1 MRVLLVSDSH
11 GRNQNMEKVIR
22 KASPVDLLIHLGD
35 LEGSEGY
42 LEAIAPCPV
51 EMVAGN
57 NDFFSRLPREKVITI
72 GRHQIFMT
80 HGHNYYVNY
89 GYGELRAAAKSRGCD
104 YAFFGHIHRPV
115 LDDTEE
121 VTVVNPGSISLPRQ
135 DNRRPSYAILDMFLL
150 VSKQKGVNHL
160 YALTG

>member
-22 KASPVDLLIHLGD
+22 KVSPVDLLIHLGD

-57 NDFFSRLPREKVITI
+57 NDFFSRLPREKDVYKRQGVTGSEII
-72 GRHQIFMT
+72 
-80 HGHNYYVNY
+80 V
-89 GYGELRAAAKSRGCD
+89 AKSEYMLSRKAAIAP
-104 YAFFGHIHRPV
+104 YVPV
-115 LDDTEE
+115 
-121 VTVVNPGSISLPRQ
+121 P
-135 DNRRPSYAILDMFLL
+135 
-150 VSKQKGVNHL
+150 
-160 YALTG
+160 

>member
-1 MRVLLVSDSH
+1 MKIVIVSDTH
-11 GRNQNMEKVIR
+11 GSR
-22 KASPVDLLIHLGD
+22 KNIENVCECNPDADMLIHLGD
-35 LEGSEGY
+35 VEDDADY
-42 LEAIAPCPV
+42 IEAIFECPTHIV
-51 EMVAGN
+51 GGN

-135 DNRRPSYAILDMFLL
+135 DNRRPSYAILD
-150 VSKQKGVNHL
+150 VNRKGDFDIEIYYL
-160 YALTG
+160 

>member
-89 GYGELRAAAKSRGCD
+89 GYG
-104 YAFFGHIHRPV
+104 
-115 LDDTEE
+115 
-121 VTVVNPGSISLPRQ
+121 
-135 DNRRPSYAILDMFLL
+135 
-150 VSKQKGVNHL
+150 
-160 YALTG
+160 

>member
-1 MRVLLVSDSH
+1 MRALLVSDSH

-135 DNRRPSYAILDMFLL
+135 DNRRPSYAILD
-150 VSKQKGVNHL
+150 VNRKGDFDIEIYYL
-160 YALTG
+160 

>member
-51 EMVAGN
+51 EMASEG
-57 NDFFSRLPREKVITI
+57 E
-72 GRHQIFMT
+72 
-80 HGHNYYVNY
+80 GHYDWK
-89 GYGELRAAAKSRGCD
+89 ASD
-104 YAFFGHIHRPV
+104 
-115 LDDTEE
+115 
-121 VTVVNPGSISLPRQ
+121 
-135 DNRRPSYAILDMFLL
+135 
-150 VSKQKGVNHL
+150 L
-160 YALTG
+160 YDAWP

>member
-22 KASPVDLLIHLGD
+22 KVSPVDLLIHLGD

-72 GRHQIFMT
+72 GGHQIFMT

-135 DNRRPSYAILDMFLL
+135 DNRRPSYAILD
-150 VSKQKGVNHL
+150 VNRKGDFDIEIYYL
-160 YALTG
+160 

>member
-1 MRVLLVSDSH
+1 MRVLRVSDSH
-11 GRNQNMEKVIR
+11 GRNQNMEKDIR
-22 KASPVDLLIHLGD
+22 KVSPVDLLIHLGD

-135 DNRRPSYAILDMFLL
+135 DNRRPSYAILD
-150 VSKQKGVNHL
+150 VNRKGDFDIEIYYL
-160 YALTG
+160 